1 MKRYIDHGYTI
12 IEMVMVITLLGLM
25 VSAAALMFR
34 PVLETWSLDSP
45 QNATTDASA
54 YALSRMAFE
63 ISQIKDQANV
73 VIAGAGQIKF
83 TDVSNNSINYWLSGT
98 NLMRNSDI
106 LARGIQTFTVKYYD
120 VNSAVIT
127 TPKVSPQN
135 TDIWKLT
142 ISISNQR
149 EDQMVTMETEI
160 HPRNFP
166 RS

>member
-1 MKRYIDHGYTI
+1 MKSSHGYTL

-25 VSAAALMFR
+25 VSSAALMFR
-34 PVLETWSLDSP
+34 PVLGTWALDSP

-63 ISQIKDQANV
+63 VSQIKDQAHV
-73 VIAGAGQIKF
+73 VIANSGQVKF
-83 TDVSNNSINYWLSGT
+83 TDVSDNSINYWLSGT

-106 LARGIQTFTVKYYD
+106 LARGIQNFNVKYYD
-120 VNSAVIT
+120 KNNALVT
-127 TPKVSPQN
+127 TPKVSPAN

-142 ISISNQR
+142 LSITNQR
-149 EDQMVTMETEI
+149 EGQTVTMETEV